1 MFIISEL
8 EQNSESSK
16 ICTFDFTNCRKQAV
30 YYSKDQYDFK
40 LIFKKNV
47 SFKRPFKGVMDF
59 YVFSA
64 SGSEEPAAIFWTEI
78 KQKWKWVKRLLCPR
92 DRLERLFLCVSVNIC
107 VILILCEHEYLW
119 IVFSS
124 FCLVNTIYCISC
136 FQCMSI
142 KKVIQAQF
150 GDCSG
155 YLMKASTD

>member
-1 MFIISEL
+1 MNKIQNPPKSAHLISQTAENRLFIIQRINMTSNL
-8 EQNSESSK
+8 
-16 ICTFDFTNCRKQAV
+16 
-30 YYSKDQYDFK
+30 Y
-40 LIFKKNV
+40 LKKNV
-47 SFKRPFKGVMDF
+47 FFKRPFKGVMDF

-92 DRLERLFLCVSVNIC
+92 DRLERLFLCVC

-124 FCLVNTIYCISC
+124 FCHVNTIYCISC